1 MSALNRAWIFLKYDD
16 EIRPTQSER
25 ISEAESV
32 DDLTPY
38 EQKLKEKNIR
48 CKECGRYFMSEKGKA
63 EHTCLGKPVNYQQP
77 LSYDENKEMKDF

>member
-38 EQKLKEKNIR
+38 EQKLKEKIFDVRN
-48 CKECGRYFMSEKGKA
+48 A
-63 EHTCLGKPVNYQQP
+63 EDTL
-77 LSYDENKEMKDF
+77 